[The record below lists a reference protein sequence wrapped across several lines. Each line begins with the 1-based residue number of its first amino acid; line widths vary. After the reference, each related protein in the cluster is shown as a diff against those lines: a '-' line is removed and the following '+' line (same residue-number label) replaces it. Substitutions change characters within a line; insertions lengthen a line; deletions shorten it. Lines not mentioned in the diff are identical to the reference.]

1 VLALEN
7 DLVLDQDLVTS
18 VAQALGK
25 NELTQPERISVGA
38 QHGFVTLN
46 GHVGSAAIREA
57 AGSIAASVPQVRGV
71 INDLK
76 APDLVIKAEK
86 HPFLQP
92 RIGQRVAAT
101 DMYLGQVEKVI
112 INPYD
117 RRVTAFVTRGC
128 FPEPRYHDNYRMPD
142 EVSPQESSIVIPI
155 DAVRHVTDSYVL
167 LEVTGAEA
175 ALNRSFDSSDFIS
188 PATDWQPPY
197 PYRWE
202 QVLFV
207 GQRLEVPKSENGST

>member
-1 VLALEN
+1 
-7 DLVLDQDLVTS
+7 
-18 VAQALGK
+18 
-25 NELTQPERISVGA
+25 
-38 QHGFVTLN
+38 
-46 GHVGSAAIREA
+46 
-57 AGSIAASVPQVRGV
+57 
-71 INDLK
+71 
-76 APDLVIKAEK
+76 
-86 HPFLQP
+86 
-92 RIGQRVAAT
+92 
-101 DMYLGQVEKVI
+101 MYLGYVEKVI
-112 INPYD
+112 INPCN

-175 ALNRSFDSSDFIS
+175 ALNRSFEPADFIS

-202 QVLFV
+202 QVLFD
-207 GQRLEVPKSENGST
+207 GQRLEE